1 MYNVALGDAL
11 HVFGPFG
18 IHLDYTVRL
27 KLRLRDRIDAE
38 ALKEAATPA
47 PAQFLRVKVPLQVFT
62 VKCSKPQA
70 SVSNDGRGGR
80 CSEQVISLTNRIKLH
95 RIIKNQL

>member
-1 MYNVALGDAL
+1 MKFPEGDEQMYNVALGDAL

-38 ALKEAATPA
+38 ALK
-47 PAQFLRVKVPLQVFT
+47 
-62 VKCSKPQA
+62 
-70 SVSNDGRGGR
+70 GRPGSGIPIFP
-80 CSEQVISLTNRIKLH
+80 CG
-95 RIIKNQL
+95 